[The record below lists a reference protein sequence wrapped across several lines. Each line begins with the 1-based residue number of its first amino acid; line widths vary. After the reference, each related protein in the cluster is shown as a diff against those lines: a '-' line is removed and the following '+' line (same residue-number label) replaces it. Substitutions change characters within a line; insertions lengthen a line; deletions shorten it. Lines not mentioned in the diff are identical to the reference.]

1 MTLGTHNSGTGGRL
15 LWWLRPLAW
24 LINPTSKCQNKTIS
38 EQLEDGVRLFNLQVT
53 KYKGEWVFSHGLAI
67 YNEEL
72 FSTLSLMLRYA
83 SEEMPIYFTLYLDD
97 NLLLGQPCEEF
108 RRLVSELKNELKG
121 ELKGEPIKLLYA
133 WIEGSAEYP
142 YKSNIKLSCEE
153 HHWSMGWAKCNAKS
167 WLDYLPLPK
176 RHAKKYNAKYKS
188 ECKQEFLMLD
198 FYNYD

>member
-24 LINPTSKCQNKTIS
+24 LINSTSKCQDKTIS

-72 FSTLSLMLRYA
+72 YSTLSLMLTYA
-83 SEEMPIYFTLYLDD
+83 SKDKPIYFTLYLDD

-108 RRLVSELKNELKG
+108 RQLVSELKKELKG
-121 ELKGEPIKLLYA
+121 ELKMLYA
-133 WIEGSAEYP
+133 WIEGSQEYT
-142 YKSNIKLSCEE
+142 YVTDDKALTTWEE
-153 HHWSMGWAKCNAKS
+153 KYWTLDWAKKHAKS
-167 WLDYLPLPK
+167 WLDWLPLPR
-176 RHAKKYNAKYKS
+176 RHAKRYNAKYKS

-198 FYNYD
+198 FYNYDRL

>member
-1 MTLGTHNSGTGGRL
+1 MILGTHNSGTGGRL

-24 LINPTSKCQNKTIS
+24 LINPTSKCQDRTIS

-72 FSTLSLMLRYA
+72 YSTLSLMQAYA
-83 SEEMPIYFTLYLDD
+83 SKENPIYFTLYLDD

-108 RRLVSELKNELKG
+108 RRLVSELKD

-133 WIEGSAEYP
+133 WIEGGQEYP
-142 YKSNIKLSCEE
+142 YVCKDADLPTCEE
-153 HHWSMGWAKCNAKS
+153 HYWSLGWAKANAKS
-167 WLDYLPLPK
+167 WLDWLPLPK
-176 RHAKKYNAKYKS
+176 RHAKMYNKKYKS

-198 FYNYD
+198 FYNYG